1 MPFRSLGR
9 FRVAAVVFPVLL
21 QAQTGSRAARPLI
34 TGAVDVAKTHR
45 LAGNTRPEA
54 NAVNDLGPAPADL
67 AMEHMLLLLKRSP
80 ERELA
85 LARYIDELHDPR
97 SSNYHKWL
105 SAAQISQDY
114 GAAEQDIDTV
124 SAWLRSQGLTV
135 NFVYPNQVMIDCS
148 GTADTVARAF
158 HTSVHRIAV
167 RGENHIANM
176 NDPEIPEALA
186 PAVAG
191 IASLHD
197 FRPRAANKPRSA
209 APLPRYTFSGAGAGA
224 DVEIVTPGDLATIYN
239 FNPLFAAG
247 LTGKGQTI
255 ALVEDADLYTPDD
268 WNAFRGTF
276 GLARYTSGSLAVIHP
291 AANGQTCTPAGISS
305 GDDLEATLDAE
316 WASAAAP
323 DAAIQVA
330 SCANTRTTFGGLI
343 ALENLVNSD
352 TPPDIISISYGQCEA
367 VNGAALNE
375 TIRAAYQQAVARGIS
390 IFAAAGDEGAAAC
403 DAGSQGAMH
412 GISVSGWASTPY
424 NVAAGGTD
432 FADTYSQANSTYWSS
447 ANLDNYASALSYIP
461 ETAWNDSCAGAMLA
475 SSLGFGAG
483 YGDDG
488 LCASSSALVRGL
500 LQVVAGGGGPSG
512 CASGVPEASG
522 VVGGSCQGFPKPG
535 WQTGLPGIPADG
547 VRDIP
552 DVSVFSGTGTW
563 GHYYVICYS
572 NARNGGGTCAAEPGG
587 WIGAGGT
594 SFSAP
599 ILAGLQALVNQKTG
613 GLQGNPNFVYYRLA
627 AVSGALCDSSAGD
640 HAASACIFHN
650 VTLGDIAVNCG
661 GAQNC
666 YGSSA
671 SGSRRGPLPNGAL
684 SQSADSYRPAFAS
697 AAGWNFA
704 AGLGSINAANLV
716 NNWR

>member
-1 MPFRSLGR
+1 MLFRSLGP
-9 FRVAAVVFPVLL
+9 FPVAAVFFPVLL
-21 QAQTGSRAARPLI
+21 QAQTGNRAPRQLI
-34 TGAVDVAKTHR
+34 TSAVDLSKTQR

-54 NAVNDLGPAPADL
+54 NAANDLGPAPADL

-97 SSNYHKWL
+97 SPNYHRWL
-105 SAAQISQDY
+105 SAAQIGQDY
-114 GAAEQDIDTV
+114 GAADADIDAV
-124 SAWLRSQGLTV
+124 NAWLGSQGLTV
-135 NFVYPNQVMIDCS
+135 NFVYPSRVTIDCS

-158 HTSVHRIAV
+158 HTPMHRIAV
-167 RGENHIANM
+167 RGETHIANM
-176 NDPEIPEALA
+176 NDPEIPAALV

-197 FRPRAANKPRSA
+197 FRPRAASRARTA
-209 APLPRYTFSGAGAGA
+209 APLPRYTFSGAGA
-224 DVEIVTPGDLATIYN
+224 DVQIVTPGDLATIYN
-239 FNPLFAAG
+239 FSPLFAAG

-255 ALVEDADLYTPDD
+255 AVIEDADLYTPDD
-268 WNAFRGTF
+268 WYTFRGTF

-291 AANGQTCTPAGISS
+291 VANGQTCTPAGISS

-352 TPPDIISISYGQCEA
+352 TSPDIISISYGQCEA
-367 VNGAALNE
+367 VNGAALNDA
-375 TIRAAYQQAVARGIS
+375 IRAAYQQAVARGIS

-403 DAGSQGAMH
+403 DAGSEGAMH

-424 NVAAGGTD
+424 NIAAGGTD
-432 FADTYSQANSTYWSS
+432 FADTYSHANSTYWSS
-447 ANLDNYASALSYIP
+447 ANSENYASALSYVP
-461 ETAWNDSCAGAMLA
+461 EMAWNDSCAGAMLA
-475 SSLGFGAG
+475 SSLGFAAG

-488 LCASSSALVRGL
+488 LCASASALVRGL

-512 CASGVPEASG
+512 CATGAPEISG
-522 VVGGSCQGFPKPG
+522 VVGGSCAGFAKPA
-535 WQTGLPGIPADG
+535 WQAGLAGVPADG

-563 GHYYVICYS
+563 GHYYAICYS
-572 NARNGGGTCAAEPGG
+572 NARNGGGTCAADPGG
-587 WIGAGGT
+587 WTGAGGT

-599 ILAGLQALVNQKTG
+599 ILAGLQAIVNQKTG
-613 GLQGNPNFVYYRLA
+613 GGQGNPNFVYYRLA
-627 AVSGALCDSSAGD
+627 AVPGAVCDSSAGD

-650 VTLGDIAVNCG
+650 ITLGDIAVNCG
-661 GAQNC
+661 GGQNC
-666 YGSSA
+666 YGSTA

-684 SQSADSYRPAFAS
+684 SQSTDSYRPAFGA